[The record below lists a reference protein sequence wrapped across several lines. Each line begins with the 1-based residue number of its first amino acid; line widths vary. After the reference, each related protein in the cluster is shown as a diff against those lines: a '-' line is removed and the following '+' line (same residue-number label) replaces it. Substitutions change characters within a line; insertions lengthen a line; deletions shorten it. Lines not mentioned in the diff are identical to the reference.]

1 MRGGARGNNDE
12 CPIPSRAILGV
23 QCDAIPM
30 ELTGSAN
37 RLAPGVQVREYHLQ
51 GVLGEGGFGIVYRAY
66 DAGLDRTV
74 AIKEYIPSV
83 LASRGGVNQIQVHP
97 EHRDAF
103 DAGLRSF
110 INEARLLAKFSHPAL
125 VHVYRFFEENGTAYM
140 VMRHYEGQTFRAF
153 LAEQSHRID
162 ERWLTTMLSPILDGL
177 EMLHAADCFHR
188 DIAPD
193 NVLLSASGMPV
204 LLDFGAARRIIG
216 DMTQALTMVLK
227 PGYAPIEQY
236 ADDGATPQG
245 AWTDIYQLGA
255 MLYRAITGKVPAT
268 SVARMINDPIRILTP
283 TQYPGYSAQFLRG
296 VHQALSV
303 RPEDRPQS
311 IAELKSMLGVEG
323 FTASAFSAWS
333 ASDAMPLD
341 MFDESQDVVGGIA
354 HPPPG
359 GQAPAVTADS
369 DVAEVTTVR
378 LADSLINLPGNPP
391 SAAPTAP
398 ANRVSDDLK
407 DFLKQRQSTLS
418 AITTASSTAQ
428 TPSVAPDDSLALT
441 TVTCP
446 PSGDLPAQPAAETAA
461 PSKSRVLFS
470 KESALDEHADKGRWQ
485 PPAAYR
491 VAEQDPAPTART
503 NNRRLFWTL
512 AAATTAAV
520 AMLAGIGLLSSGKL
534 VPEKSVISVAEKKS
548 WETAKNERTVASLQA
563 YLAVH
568 PQGEHATEARALL
581 ASLSVPAA
589 PAAQPTSVS
598 PPAAQGSAS
607 SASDATVPAKTSA
620 TAAVRPTPE
629 PDNAV
634 KPAPAPP
641 AANANTSP
649 APLVIRPRPEATK
662 TEAPTASLTENKPPA
677 PVEMGTV
684 ALKVTPW
691 GNVRVNR
698 SPVGSTP
705 PLTQLNL
712 PEGQHQIEISNP
724 NGSSVTKLVQV
735 TKGEVVVISHKFD

>member
-1 MRGGARGNNDE
+1 
-12 CPIPSRAILGV
+12 
-23 QCDAIPM
+23 M

-74 AIKEYIPSV
+74 AIKEYMPCA
-83 LASRGGVNQIQVHP
+83 LASRGGMNQIQVHS

-103 DAGLRSF
+103 EAGLRSF

-153 LAEQSHRID
+153 LTEQPHRID
-162 ERWLTTMLSPILDGL
+162 ERWLTGMLSPILDGL

-193 NVLLSASGMPV
+193 NVFLRASGMPV

-236 ADDGATPQG
+236 ADDGAMPQG

-268 SVARMINDPIRILTP
+268 SVARMINDPIRMLTP

-303 RPEDRPQS
+303 RPQDRPQS
-311 IAELKSMLGVEG
+311 IAELKSLLGVEG
-323 FTASAFSAWS
+323 FTASAYSAWS
-333 ASDAMPLD
+333 TSDAMPLENLED
-341 MFDESQDVVGGIA
+341 SHEVIEGLLDLPSQG
-354 HPPPG
+354 
-359 GQAPAVTADS
+359 PAKAGPELS
-369 DVAEVTTVR
+369 EVTTVR
-378 LADSLINLPGNPP
+378 LADSQINLPEEARPP
-391 SAAPTAP
+391 ESVAP
-398 ANRVSDDLK
+398 ANRVSEDLL
-407 DFLKQRQSTLS
+407 DFLKQRDITPTTMST
-418 AITTASSTAQ
+418 
-428 TPSVAPDDSLALT
+428 SVAAPTATPGVPEDALDLT
-441 TVTCP
+441 TIAWPTSV
-446 PSGDLPAQPAAETAA
+446 DLRAQIYSETGALPDAPVSIQKEPAAN
-461 PSKSRVLFS
+461 K
-470 KESALDEHADKGRWQ
+470 HADKGLWQ
-485 PPAAYR
+485 PPDAYP
-491 VAEQDPAPTART
+491 VAEENAAPKAPMVRT
-503 NNRRLFWTL
+503 HKQRMFWPMVAATFAAVVML
-512 AAATTAAV
+512 AAIWWLSAGKSTRVKASPAV
-520 AMLAGIGLLSSGKL
+520 
-534 VPEKSVISVAEKKS
+534 VEKNS
-548 WETAKNERTVASLQA
+548 WEQAKTEGTKASLQA
-563 YLAVH
+563 YLAAY
-568 PQGEHATEARALL
+568 PQGDHAAEARALL
-581 ASLSVPAA
+581 ASLSEPAA
-589 PAAQPTSVS
+589 PTLQPPNVL
-598 PPAAQGSAS
+598 PPGSHGSAS
-607 SASDATVPAKTSA
+607 SATETPVAAEPRASAVAT
-620 TAAVRPTPE
+620 
-629 PDNAV
+629 
-634 KPAPAPP
+634 PAPP
-641 AANANTSP
+641 LENANKPPPVSQVVNTSPSP
-649 APLVIRPRPEATK
+649 APLVIRPRPETNKAEMPSQGVTETK
-662 TEAPTASLTENKPPA
+662 TPA
-677 PVEMGTV
+677 PVETGTV

-691 GNVRVNR
+691 GNVRVNS

-735 TKGEVVVISHKFD
+735 IKGEVVVISHKFD

>member
-1 MRGGARGNNDE
+1 
-12 CPIPSRAILGV
+12 
-23 QCDAIPM
+23 M
-30 ELTGSAN
+30 ELTGSGN

-74 AIKEYIPSV
+74 AIKEYMPSA
-83 LASRGGVNQIQVHP
+83 LASRGGFNQIQVHS
-97 EHRDAF
+97 EHREAF

-153 LAEQSHRID
+153 LAEPQNIID
-162 ERWLTTMLSPILDGL
+162 ERWLTAMLSPILDGL
-177 EMLHAADCFHR
+177 EMLHAVDCFHR

-193 NVLLSASGMPV
+193 NVFLRASGLPV

-236 ADDGATPQG
+236 ADDGAMPQG

-268 SVARMINDPIRILTP
+268 SVARMINDPIRMLTP

-311 IAELKSMLGVEG
+311 IAELKSLLGVEG
-323 FTASAFSAWS
+323 FTFSAFSAWS

-341 MFDESQDVVGGIA
+341 RLEESQEVIDGLLDL
-354 HPPPG
+354 PLQD
-359 GQAPAVTADS
+359 GQPSAVTADS
-369 DVAEVTTVR
+369 DVSEVTTVR
-378 LADSLINLPGNPP
+378 LTDSLINLPDDAPLVVP
-391 SAAPTAP
+391 SAPTAP
-398 ANRVSDDLK
+398 ANRVSEDLM
-407 DFLKQRQSTLS
+407 DFLKQRESPLPEIATDS
-418 AITTASSTAQ
+418 PTAQ
-428 TPSVAPDDSLALT
+428 APSVVPDDVLAL
-441 TVTCP
+441 VTIAW
-446 PSGDLPAQPAAETAA
+446 PAGVDVTAQSSAKTAA
-461 PSKSRVLFS
+461 PSESPVFIP
-470 KESALDEHADKGRWQ
+470 KETVADEPADKALWQ
-485 PPAAYR
+485 PPAAYS
-491 VAEQDPAPTART
+491 VAEQYPALTAPAAR
-503 NNRRLFWTL
+503 NNHQRKLWPLTAAMF
-512 AAATTAAV
+512 AAA
-520 AMLAGIGLLSSGKL
+520 AMLAAIWLLSSGKFG
-534 VPEKSVISVAEKKS
+534 PTKSLTAVAEQKS
-548 WETAKNERTVASLQA
+548 WDAAKNGRTVESLQA
-563 YLAVH
+563 YLAAY
-568 PQGEHATEARALL
+568 PKGEHVAEARALL
-581 ASLSVPAA
+581 AGLSVPAT
-589 PAAQPTSVS
+589 PTAQSTSV
-598 PPAAQGSAS
+598 PPPVLQGSAP
-607 SASDATVPAKTSA
+607 SASGANAPADTNATVVPRPA
-620 TAAVRPTPE
+620 PQ

-634 KPAPAPP
+634 KPPP
-641 AANANTSP
+641 VSPVANTSTSA
-649 APLVIRPRPEATK
+649 APLVIRPRPEMTK
-662 TEAPTASLTENKPPA
+662 TEASSSNVTENKSPA

-691 GNVRVNR
+691 GNVRVNS